1 MMDAEHLI
9 GEEIDRYRIIKHIAR
24 GGMADVYLAEDV
36 SLQRKV
42 ALKVML
48 DTLSMD
54 AQFVQR
60 FQREAQTV
68 AKLEHTNIVQV
79 YSTGLMPQQFAA
91 TQQPYLAMQYIDGG
105 SLREK
110 LEELANRGKLL
121 TTEQAL
127 NFGRQ
132 IAQALGVAHKARV
145 VHRDLKPSNILIRP
159 DGTPVLVDLGIAV
172 VGDGTKLTQTGSL
185 IGTPYYMSP
194 EQVRGKPLDGRSD
207 LYSLGVI
214 LYEVLAGMRPFEA
227 DESIAVL
234 HKQVYEEPLPLDKFR
249 SDLTIQTLQIVETAL
264 KKDPSRRFQ
273 SAEEM
278 ILAIDQAIQAE
289 GMQGPNPEAT
299 YVLTQLDDESL
310 MSRHSI
316 VRVPTE
322 RRQIARA
329 GMPIWAIVALSVL
342 ATAVVLF
349 FLLREFNNEPR
360 NTIADRTVSISETV
374 VPEVVYVTAIVTETP
389 DPSQPTTESNV
400 ELISAEDGED
410 LEAESSEATEATE
423 ATDTPIVATDTPVP
437 PTNVPTTPATAVSTN
452 TPIPTNTPFPTNTPL
467 PQPTACSIAVFS
479 SFSSSWS
486 AYSNQLNCP
495 TAGGKS
501 GVWLAQ
507 EDFNGGRMFWRE
519 DTSRIYVVYNGG
531 GWGSYADTWQD
542 GDPEFACGTQT
553 SPPTPKRGFGQ
564 VWCAHDSVRSGLGSA
579 TEEEWGEHGSVQD
592 FAGGTILQTGS
603 GKTYI
608 FLNNGT
614 WR

>member
-1 MMDAEHLI
+1 MIDAEHLI
-9 GEEIDRYRIIKHIAR
+9 GQTIDRYQIVKHIAR
-24 GGMADVYLAEDV
+24 GGMADVYLAEDI
-36 SLQRKV
+36 SLQRRV

-105 SLREK
+105 SLQEK

-145 VHRDLKPSNILIRP
+145 VHRDLKPSNILVRP

-207 LYSLGVI
+207 LYSLGII
-214 LYEVLAGMRPFEA
+214 LYEILAGMRPFEA
-227 DESIAVL
+227 DDSIAVL

-249 SDLTIQTLQIVETAL
+249 SDLTIQTLLIVETAL
-264 KKDPSRRFQ
+264 KKDPSRRYQ

-278 ILAIDQAIQAE
+278 IVAIDQALQAE

-299 YVLTQLDDESL
+299 FVLNQLEDESL
-310 MSRHSI
+310 ISRHSI

-322 RRQIARA
+322 RRQITRV

-342 ATAVVLF
+342 VTAVVLF
-349 FLLREFNNEPR
+349 FLLRAFNNEPR
-360 NTIADRTVSISETV
+360 NEFANRAVSISETN

-389 DPSQPTTESNV
+389 APSTPTTESNL
-400 ELISAEDGED
+400 ELVSDENGE
-410 LEAESSEATEATE
+410 EIEGKPSE

-437 PTNVPTTPATAVSTN
+437 PTNAPVTAVSTN
-452 TPIPTNTPFPTNTPL
+452 TPFPTAVPANTPIP
-467 PQPTACSIAVFS
+467 PQPTACSVAVFS
-479 SFSSSWS
+479 SFSSTWS

-519 DTSRIYVVYNGG
+519 DNDRIYVVFSGG
-531 GWGSYADTWQD
+531 GWASFADTWQD
-542 GDPEFACGTQT
+542 GDPEFACGTEE

-579 TEEEWGEHGSVQD
+579 TEEEWGEHGAVQD
-592 FAGGTILQTGS
+592 FAGGVILQTGS

-608 FLNNGT
+608 LFNNGT
-614 WR
+614 WQ